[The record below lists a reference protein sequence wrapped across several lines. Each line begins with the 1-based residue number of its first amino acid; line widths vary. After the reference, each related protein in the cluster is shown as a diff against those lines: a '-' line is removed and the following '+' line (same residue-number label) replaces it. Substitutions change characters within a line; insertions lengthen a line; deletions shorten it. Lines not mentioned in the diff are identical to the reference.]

1 MDRPLISVIMPVYNA
16 EKTLSQTIDS
26 ILLQTFTD
34 WELLCIDDGST
45 DSSGAMLDNYVE
57 KDKRIHVFHKQNEG
71 VSAARQDALDMA
83 KGAYV
88 IHADSDDWVDSTMLE
103 ELYNKAKENDADVV
117 ICDYFLNMR
126 EKQVY
131 ISQKPNSLESIQIL
145 RDLFQQLH
153 GSCCNKLVKRVCY
166 NKYDISFPKGINH
179 CEDLLTW
186 VQLFQHPEIK
196 VSYLPKAFYHYCEN
210 ELSITRNYTRKTY
223 EMRLKFRNELKDIL
237 HITEATD
244 IINKVS
250 FEIFTEA
257 FIYDVLSDVEIK
269 EGLNFYKKPIK
280 QLNSSKWKVGFLL
293 LSFGLTKLAH
303 KFIHY

>member
-83 KGAYV
+83 RGAYV

-186 VQLFQHPEIK
+186 VQLFQHPEVK

-210 ELSITRNYTRKTY
+210 ELSITRSYTRKTY

-280 QLNSSKWKVGFLL
+280 QLNSPKWKVGFLL